1 MRHGTVSAMTE
12 IDPGA
17 GAGPAVPVDEER
29 RAAARRRLDDAG
41 AHVTAE
47 ARAESRE
54 QVRELMG
61 WS

>member
-1 MRHGTVSAMTE
+1 MTE

-17 GAGPAVPVDEER
+17 RPAAAPAPDEER
-29 RAAARRRLDDAG
+29 RARARKRLDDAG
-41 AHVTAE
+41 ARVTAE

-54 QVRELMG
+54 QVREIMG

>member
-1 MRHGTVSAMTE
+1 MTE

-17 GAGPAVPVDEER
+17 GTTPPPAPDEER
-29 RAAARRRLDDAG
+29 AAHARRRLDEAG
-41 AHVTAE
+41 GRVTAE
-47 ARAESRE
+47 SRAESRE

>member
-1 MRHGTVSAMTE
+1 MTE
-12 IDPGA
+12 IDPAA
-17 GAGPAVPVDEER
+17 GAAPPPAPDGE
-29 RAAARRRLDDAG
+29 RAARARRRLDDAG
-41 AHVTAE
+41 ARVTAE

>member
-1 MRHGTVSAMTE
+1 MTE

-17 GAGPAVPVDEER
+17 AATAPAPDEER
-29 RAAARRRLDDAG
+29 QARARRRLDEAG
-41 AHVTAE
+41 AHVTAA
-47 ARAESRE
+47 ARTESRE